1 MKIDRAI
8 RRLALKGI
16 GGVLLSSALAFGGA
30 AFAADAAKDSSK
42 PAPPAKSAPASG
54 PVYREFEQGNAKAK
68 VTVIEYASL
77 GCPHCAHFD
86 VEDYPMLKKDYID
99 TGKIKYVYRDFPLDG
114 RAAGASLLTRC
125 VPGGKGMELVDLLF
139 KNQNDWAAAQDPVTS
154 WKKYAGMVGLN
165 GDAVDACLKN
175 QDILN
180 NIIEVA
186 ETAEKLYKVNATP
199 TFIIGDDQVAGAD
212 YDAVKAAI
220 DKALAKNTK

>member
-1 MKIDRAI
+1 MKTDRAI
-8 RRLALKGI
+8 RRLALG
-16 GGVLLSSALAFGGA
+16 LALSAGLACSGA
-30 AFAADAAKDSSK
+30 ALAADAAK
-42 PAPPAKSAPASG
+42 PAPPTKSTPASG

-114 RAAGASLLTRC
+114 RAAGAALLTRC
-125 VPGGKGMELVDLLF
+125 VPGGKGMELVDTLF
-139 KNQNDWAAAQDPVTS
+139 KNQNDWAAAQDPVAS
-154 WKKYAGMVGLN
+154 WKKYAMAVGMN

-199 TFIIGDDQVAGAD
+199 TFIIGEDQVAGAD

-220 DKALAKNTK
+220 EKALAKNTK